1 MAKLSV
7 RTDIRHLVHLYNVF
21 KELPDVNS
29 KSNNAMDMFN
39 RVNYHL
45 SDAITQYTTREDGKI
60 KPGLELTLMY
70 IINSAA
76 LILKGTILTQDLMP
90 GAFSEKKHQEA
101 LAAANEIDL
110 FLSIFNLMQIFV
122 FDNATYML
130 NKNHPI
136 TLRKPSSLPRE
147 EDVSL
152 LQNYVVT

>member
-7 RTDIRHLVHLYNVF
+7 RTDIRHLAHLYNAF
-21 KELPDVNS
+21 KELTDVNS

-90 GAFSEKKHQEA
+90 GAFSEKK
-101 LAAANEIDL
+101 
-110 FLSIFNLMQIFV
+110 
-122 FDNATYML
+122 T
-130 NKNHPI
+130 
-136 TLRKPSSLPRE
+136 PR
-147 EDVSL
+147 SFSCS
-152 LQNYVVT
+152 Q

>member
-7 RTDIRHLVHLYNVF
+7 RTDIRHLAHLYNAF

-45 SDAITQYTTREDGKI
+45 SDAITQNTTREDGKI

-70 IINSAA
+70 IINSPA

-110 FLSIFNLMQIFV
+110 FLSIFNLMQSFV
-122 FDNATYML
+122 FDNATYMP

-147 EDVSL
+147 EGVSL